1 MAQHYDEDMPWGVI
15 EVRREL
21 CETCPTPCQN
31 QKALEFYGRAVNVCP
46 LSPPRWNHYGRKN
59 RLPVKRGLG
68 DVVASFAQPIAK
80 AIDSV
85 AGTNIQQC
93 GGCKKRQEALNKL
106 VPNL

>member
-1 MAQHYDEDMPWGVI
+1 MSTIPSGVIQVRQSLCTKCESKCDEFKAGSIDHANPCHFCPANPKKWGV
-15 EVRREL
+15 
-21 CETCPTPCQN
+21 
-31 QKALEFYGRAVNVCP
+31 YGIC
-46 LSPPRWNHYGRKN
+46 SKF
-59 RLPVKRGLG
+59 GLG
-68 DVVASFAQPIAK
+68 DAVAAIAQPIAR